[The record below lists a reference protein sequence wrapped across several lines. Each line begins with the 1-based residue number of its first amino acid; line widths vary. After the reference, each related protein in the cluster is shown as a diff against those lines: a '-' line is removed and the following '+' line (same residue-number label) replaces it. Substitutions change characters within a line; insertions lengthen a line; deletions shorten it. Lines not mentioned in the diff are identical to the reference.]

1 MSSSDAIRRPATD
14 SGSNPAD
21 RAALIE
27 QLLLAG
33 LDQYFAGEYEQA
45 IHVWTRVFFL
55 DRGHARARAYIER
68 ARGALGE
75 RQREA
80 EAQGLD
86 DTIAIGPATSAATSA
101 AVASRVVAVSSRAMG
116 ESATARALVPRRLSR
131 RDLLLGSSDVLIED
145 GIELDGD
152 FRGESK
158 EARAEAPGGTRL
170 RTHVVLVTLAVV
182 LLCGA
187 AYLVVDRDRVATW
200 WRMSADTGTHAPV
213 VMAEPL
219 SVPRASEQALAR
231 AHTMFERGR
240 LHEALQ
246 ALTPIRL
253 DDPLR
258 RDADLLLAEI
268 ERALLESAGVSLPPP
283 ITPPAPATAA
293 GFGALAPAIAGSS
306 GLPVTSPSS
315 QTLPS
320 R

>member
-1 MSSSDAIRRPATD
+1 MSSSDAIRRSATD
-14 SGSNPAD
+14 SGSSPSD

-33 LDQYFAGEYEQA
+33 LDQYFSGDYEEA

-86 DTIAIGPATSAATSA
+86 DSLALGPASSAAG
-101 AVASRVVAVSSRAMG
+101 ASRVVAVSSRAVG

-145 GIELDGD
+145 GIEFESDLRGD
-152 FRGESK
+152 LK
-158 EARAEAPGGTRL
+158 DVKAETPAGTRL

-187 AYLVVDRDRVATW
+187 AYLVVDRDRLATW
-200 WRMSADTGTHAPV
+200 WRMSSDAGTSAPV
-213 VMAEPL
+213 LTAEPL
-219 SVPRASEQALAR
+219 PVPRAAEQAIAR
-231 AHTMFERGR
+231 ARTMFERGR
-240 LHEALQ
+240 LHDAMQ
-246 ALTPIRL
+246 ALSPIRV

-258 RDADLLLAEI
+258 HDADVLLADI

-283 ITPPAPATAA
+283 ITTSAPASTA

-315 QTLPS
+315 QPLPP